1 MYLKARSR
9 RVAIPVVDSVSQTYH
24 FAPLQYSFRI
34 KPPLKLQVVS
44 VIIRSAMLRALHQGS
59 LLAGNRF
66 DDTRNSIHFNTNA
79 RVLILVMTFR
89 DVINRNVLKLL

>member
-34 KPPLKLQVVS
+34 KPPLKLQIVS

-59 LLAGNRF
+59 LLEIGSI
-66 DDTRNSIHFNTNA
+66 TRVTPYISIQT
-79 RVLILVMTFR
+79 RVSLFSV
-89 DVINRNVLKLL
+89 